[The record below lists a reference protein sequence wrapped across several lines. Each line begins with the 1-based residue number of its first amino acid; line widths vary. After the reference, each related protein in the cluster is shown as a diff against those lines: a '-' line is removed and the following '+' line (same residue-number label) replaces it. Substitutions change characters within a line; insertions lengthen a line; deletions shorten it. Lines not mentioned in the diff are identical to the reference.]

1 MVLLSAAACSPAPP
15 PMVQP
20 VAPPSAADPGLTLD
34 QRLALLT
41 SRQKIAQIVMP
52 WIPGAYV
59 AEDSPEFQRAIG
71 WVRDLEVGGI
81 IVSIGSPLDVAARVN
96 ALQRRTHV
104 PLLIASDLESGTA
117 FRLNGGTPFPSN
129 MGIGAAGRE
138 ADAYAMGRIT
148 AFEGR
153 AVGIHLALAPVADVN
168 NNPANPIIN
177 TRSFGEDPQAVARLV
192 AAEIRGL
199 EENGMPATAK
209 HFPGHGDT
217 GVDSHLALP
226 VIAAEWPR
234 LNAVELVPFRAAVA
248 AGATAVMSAHIA
260 LPALDSTGRPSTLAP
275 PILTGILRDSLGFG
289 GLVVT
294 DALNMA
300 GVTST
305 YGAGEAAVL
314 AFLAGADLLLQPAD
328 PAVVIEAMERALAE
342 GRFDLVR
349 LDRSVRRVLALK
361 ERMGVFQQRLVPLD
375 SVMTVVGKQEYRS
388 IAGEIAR
395 RAVVLVE
402 DRGSVVDS
410 LRARRGRRL
419 LITYGDET
427 SPTAG
432 AALANELRARGDTIT
447 VMRLRPESG
456 AASYDS
462 VFAAIAARPKAVIF
476 AIGIRA
482 NSGRGTIGIPIAL
495 GHLLEESACA
505 VPTVLV
511 SLGSP
516 YIRGP
521 GSMVGSYLIAWAANS
536 LTEAAVADALTGGA
550 ISGTLPVS
558 LPTDIPIGTGL
569 QRPPLTLPQ

>member
-1 MVLLSAAACSPAPP
+1 
-15 PMVQP
+15 
-20 VAPPSAADPGLTLD
+20 
-34 QRLALLT
+34 
-41 SRQKIAQIVMP
+41 MP

-71 WVRDLEVGGI
+71 WVRDLQVGGI
-81 IVSIGSPLDVAARVN
+81 IVSIGSPLDVAARIN
-96 ALQRRTHV
+96 ALQRRATM

-129 MGIGAAGRE
+129 MGIGATARE

-148 AFEGR
+148 AHEGR
-153 AVGIHLALAPVADVN
+153 AVGIHLAFAPVADLN

-217 GVDSHLALP
+217 GIDSHLSLP
-226 VIAAEWPR
+226 VIASQWQR
-234 LNAVELVPFRAAVA
+234 LDSVELVPFRAAVA

-289 GLVVT
+289 GIVVT

-300 GVTST
+300 GITNT

-328 PAVVIEAMERALAE
+328 PAVVIDAMERALAE
-342 GRFDLVR
+342 GRFDSTR
-349 LDRSVRRVLALK
+349 LERSVRRVLALK
-361 ERMGVFQQRLVPLD
+361 ERMGVFQQRLIPLD
-375 SVMTVVGKQEYRS
+375 SVMTIVGKQEYRDV
-388 IAGEIAR
+388 AGEIAR

-402 DRGSVVDS
+402 DRTGVVDS
-410 LRARRGRRL
+410 LRAGRGRRL
-419 LITYGDET
+419 LVVYGDET
-427 SPTAG
+427 GPTAG
-432 AALANELRARGDTIT
+432 AILANELRARGDTIT
-447 VMRLRPESG
+447 VMRLKPESG

-462 VFAAIAARPKAVIF
+462 VFAAIAARPRAVVF
-476 AIGIRA
+476 AVAVRA
-482 NSGRGTIGIPIAL
+482 NSGRGTIGIPTAL
-495 GHLLEESACA
+495 SQLLEESACGT
-505 VPTVLV
+505 PTVLV

-521 GSMVGSYLIAWAANS
+521 GSMVGSYLIAWAANA
-536 LTEAAVADALTGGA
+536 LTEPAVADALTGGA
-550 ISGTLPVS
+550 ISGTLPVR
-558 LPTDIPIGTGL
+558 LPPDVPLGAGL
-569 QRPPLTLPQ
+569 QRPTLIPPQ